1 MGRLLIAAGT
11 VLLALVL
18 ASAAGAGQRMRDVET
33 FSDPFSGSFDC
44 GTFTATFSGHDK
56 GRITTW
62 FDSEDNPIMQIGR
75 IQSVETD
82 VNPLTQKSIE
92 VTTNLTVHV
101 DFAAGTTTLTGVR
114 NLSTQPGE
122 GVVVQHVGRVI
133 TNSDGEQ
140 IFLSGKFPEF
150 LEGYMDDDFCAAL
163 T

>member
-18 ASAAGAGQRMRDVET
+18 ASAAGAGQRTREVET
-33 FSDPFSGSFDC
+33 FSDPFSGSFEC

-62 FDSEDNPIMQIGR
+62 FDSADEPIMQIGR
-75 IQSVETD
+75 IQAVETD
-82 VNPLTQKSIE
+82 VNPLTGKSIE
-92 VTTNLTVHV
+92 VATNLTVHV
-101 DFAAGTTTLTGVR
+101 DFTAGTTTLTGVR

-122 GVVVQHVGRVI
+122 GVVVLHVGRVI
-133 TNSDGEQ
+133 TNSDEQQ

-150 LEGYMDDDFCAAL
+150 EAGYMNQDFCAAL
-163 T
+163 S